1 MPKKRGGGQ
10 FYERNPFK
18 RNFRKSQSF
27 AQKSEGVNFSKEILL
42 NEICVNLKFL
52 PNKVWGVGQFK
63 KRNPLKRNFLKSQ
76 EFAQKS
82 GDGRVN
88 FQREIPL
95 KQISENS
102 KRMLNWGEGGKQVKK
117 NKWKVLL
124 NLTRLQLRLPLLTV
138 SDARNL
144 MALL

>member
-1 MPKKRGGGQ
+1 MPKKLGGGQ
-10 FYERNPFK
+10 IYERNPFK

-82 GDGRVN
+82 GDGGGQ
-88 FQREIPL
+88 F
-95 KQISENS
+95 S
-102 KRMLNWGEGGKQVKK
+102 KRNPFKT
-117 NKWKVLL
+117 NI
-124 NLTRLQLRLPLLTV
+124 
-138 SDARNL
+138 
-144 MALL
+144 

>member
-1 MPKKRGGGQ
+1 M
-10 FYERNPFK
+10 
-18 RNFRKSQSF
+18 
-27 AQKSEGVNFSKEILL
+27 
-42 NEICVNLKFL
+42 

-82 GDGRVN
+82 GDGGVN

-117 NKWKVLL
+117 INRKYF
-124 NLTRLQLRLPLLTV
+124 
-138 SDARNL
+138 
-144 MALL
+144 